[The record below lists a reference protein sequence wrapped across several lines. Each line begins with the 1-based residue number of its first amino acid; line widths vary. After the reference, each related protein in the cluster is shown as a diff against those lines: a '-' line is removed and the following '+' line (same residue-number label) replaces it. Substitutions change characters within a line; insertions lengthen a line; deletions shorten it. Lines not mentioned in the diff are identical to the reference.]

1 MIVALGLHIGKLI
14 DENVP
19 FLLQTVPAFAPTADR
34 SRPRSP
40 VPHAGYSPWRERGAE
55 TLRFAV

>member
-1 MIVALGLHIGKLI
+1 MILAAEIRIGRLI
-14 DENVP
+14 DENVRF
-19 FLLQTVPAFAPTADR
+19 FLTDCACVRADR

-55 TLRFAV
+55 ILRFAA

>member
-19 FLLQTVPAFAPTADR
+19 FFLTDCVCVRADR

-55 TLRFAV
+55 TLRFAA